1 MIVLITTTLRMCK
14 LIWKEWF
21 VSWFCLRV
29 YRRRNLFSHFILL
42 LYCNFFCF
50 LGGYIIFLHMDNGGI
65 QLQTSVLYASKYA
78 KSNK

>member
-1 MIVLITTTLRMCK
+1 M
-14 LIWKEWF
+14 
-21 VSWFCLRV
+21 
-29 YRRRNLFSHFILL
+29 FILL

-78 KSNK
+78 KSNKW